1 MARPNSRTAAAA
13 QRKINEW
20 FEDDSVLV
28 IVYVAD
34 EGYRV
39 KATVGLPDGTE
50 RVWRNWYDGAYMTA
64 GDITASVITALKR
77 ILEPAQ

>member
-1 MARPNSRTAAAA
+1 MARPNSRTAEAA
-13 QRKINEW
+13 QRRINAW
-20 FEDDSVLV
+20 FEDRPVLV

-34 EGYRV
+34 EGYRA

-64 GDITASVITALKR
+64 NDITVSVVTALTR